1 MHHNQNIYQAI
12 GLMSGTSMDGLD
24 VVAVRFDKSDHQWQ
38 FQILASEVMAYDDF
52 WDTTLRN
59 LHKATLVEYA
69 EINALYG
76 QFLGDKVNEFI
87 FKHQLKGK
95 FDVIGSHGH
104 TILHQPQKSFT
115 VQVGSGAHLAERTK
129 IPVVSDLRS
138 SDVAAGGQGA
148 PIVPIGEKYLFPE
161 CNAFLNIGGIAN
173 IALHESEKVIAYDV
187 CPGNTPLN
195 LLAVTVGQSYDANGN
210 LARNGQLNLELF
222 NQLNALPYYQ
232 KATPKSL
239 HTDTILKDWMSVI
252 DAASCTLEDKLHTV
266 GEHIAFQIGN
276 AMQSVNISNFKQLM
290 ITGGGAKNS
299 FLVERIQ
306 ALIPQKV
313 VVPNNTIID
322 FKEALVM
329 AFFAVLRLRGE
340 ANCLSSVTG
349 ANRNVCGGAIYGF

>member
-1 MHHNQNIYQAI
+1 MHHNQNIYHAI

-24 VVAVRFDKSDHQWQ
+24 VVAVRFEKSDNQWQ

-59 LHKATLVEYA
+59 LHKATLIEYA

-76 QFLGDKVNEFI
+76 QFLGDNVNAFI
-87 FKHQLKGK
+87 LKHQLTGK

-148 PIVPIGEKYLFPE
+148 PIVPIGEKYLFPK

-173 IALHESEKVIAYDV
+173 IALHNGDKVIAYDV

-195 LLAVTVGQSYDANGN
+195 LLAATVGKSFDANGQ
-210 LARNGQLNLELF
+210 LARNGQLYPPLL
-222 NQLNALPYYQ
+222 QALNALQYYQ
-232 KATPKSL
+232 YPIPKSL
-239 HTDTILKDWMSVI
+239 HTDTILKDWMLII
-252 DAASCTLEDKLHTV
+252 DSASCTLEDKLHTV
-266 GEHIAFQIGN
+266 GEHIAVQIGN
-276 AMQSVNISNFKQLM
+276 AMQSLNISDFKQLM

-299 FLVERIQ
+299 FLIERIQ
-306 ALIPQKV
+306 TYIPLKV
-313 VVPNNTIID
+313 VVPNATIID